1 MRRWRLMQGDLAI
14 AELTEVGRDMW
25 NVTCQV
31 ALTGAFEALR
41 EVFDRK
47 ARLAEQLEDVDDDDL
62 HARWEALEI
71 ATSPP
76 ALRLL
81 APDGATQD
89 FGLLYMDA
97 DGAGFRLV

>member
-1 MRRWRLMQGDLAI
+1 MQGEVAI

-31 ALTGAFEALR
+31 AVTGAFEALR

-47 ARLAEQLEDVDDDDL
+47 TRLAEQLEDVDDDDL
-62 HARWEALEI
+62 EAQWEALEI

-76 ALRLL
+76 ALQLL
-81 APDGATQD
+81 APDGTAQD
-89 FGLLYMDA
+89 FGLLYIEA
-97 DGAGFRLV
+97 DSAGFRLV